1 MIVNLSKKEDS
12 YYGND
17 MDIYEMERLGN
28 VMLLNQVKLKEESS
42 YSMINDSQ
50 SLVNH
55 DLKLRLDDL
64 HMERDS
70 DSNRN
75 LSK

>member
-28 VMLLNQVKLKEESS
+28 VQ
-42 YSMINDSQ
+42 
-50 SLVNH
+50 LVN
-55 DLKLRLDDL
+55 
-64 HMERDS
+64 
-70 DSNRN
+70 
-75 LSK
+75 

>member
-42 YSMINDSQ
+42 FSMNNDSQ
-50 SLVNH
+50 YQLNQ

-64 HMERDS
+64 QYQRDS
-70 DSNRN
+70 DMIRN

>member
-42 YSMINDSQ
+42 FSMNNDSQ
-50 SLVNH
+50 YQLNQ

-64 HMERDS
+64 
-70 DSNRN
+70 
-75 LSK
+75 